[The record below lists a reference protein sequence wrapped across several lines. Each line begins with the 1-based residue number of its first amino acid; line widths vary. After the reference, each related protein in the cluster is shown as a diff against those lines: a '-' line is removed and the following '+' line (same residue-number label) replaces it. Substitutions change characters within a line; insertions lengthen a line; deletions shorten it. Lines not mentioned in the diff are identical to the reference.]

1 MRRLLLLCYLGGL
14 LFFSLRLRKTEAR
27 RIRTTEEFLFLLRRV
42 RREVACYARPLSE
55 ICRSVDLPLLRA
67 AGLFDAP
74 DPGDP
79 RAAFRAALPALSL
92 PPDAPP
98 VLDAFFTGAGAPT
111 PDEEAAACD
120 RAIAELEAI
129 LSREKTEGANRV
141 RLRST
146 LIISGGLMFLLLV
159 L

>member
-14 LFFSLRLRKTEAR
+14 FFFPLRLRKAEAK
-27 RIRTTEEFLFLLRRV
+27 RIRTTEEFLSLLRRV

-74 DPGDP
+74 GQGDP
-79 RAAFRAALPALSL
+79 RAAFRAALPSLSL

-98 VLDAFFTGAGAPT
+98 VLDAFFADVGAPT
-111 PDEEAAACD
+111 PDEETAACD
-120 RAIAELEAI
+120 RAIAELDAI
-129 LSREKTEGANRV
+129 LTREKTEGANRV
-141 RLRST
+141 KLRST
-146 LIISGGLMFLLLV
+146 LILAGGLLFLLLV

>member
-14 LFFSLRLRKTEAR
+14 FFFPFRLRRAEAK
-27 RIRTTEEFLFLLRRV
+27 RIRATEEFLVLLRRV
-42 RREVACYARPLSE
+42 RREVSCFARPLSE

-67 AGLFDAP
+67 AGFFDASGP
-74 DPGDP
+74 DDP

-98 VLDAFFTGAGAPT
+98 VLDAFLSGAGAPT
-111 PDEEAAACD
+111 PDEETAACD
-120 RAIAELEAI
+120 RAIAELETI
-129 LSREKTEGANRV
+129 LSREKTEGINRV